1 MPHKKKSRR
10 YLAPLVLFT
19 LAGWA
24 LWAVGRNEPTAAEAP
39 DAEPS
44 GAPDRAGSTSARART
59 HATWS
64 KRRLATSLAFA
75 TLFFGGAAFS
85 AGAGDV
91 VADAIEG
98 ETTTEVTSAEEA
110 PVEEPAPAEEGEEPP
125 AEGEDP
131 PAEGEDP
138 PAEGEDPPA
147 EGEDPPAEGEDPPAE
162 GEDPP
167 AEGEVPPAEGE
178 GPGDGGE
185 GVPGEGSPPPPLPDD
200 PGDDDDAPAPP
211 PGDHPG
217 NPPAP
222 DDLPVIDKGTRSP
235 AVLDPEADADGFFA
249 TIWLHRPLPD
259 PTPPA
264 KRLNRGFADMLAR
277 EAKRAK
283 VDWALVLGV
292 LRARG
297 FDGST
302 MGFRPVRTT
311 AVRLAQLGARRQA
324 ARALRAYGGAKFADQ
339 ALALRDYNRAVGL
352 RALVVGL
359 ETAKPR
365 LQHRL
370 LRDKSVTV
378 YPGGRLDLAMGRV
391 DVRVIV
397 LLRYLRQAHKQVTVS
412 SLISGHRLYSRPGVI
427 SAHIYGLAADI
438 AVLDHKS
445 IYGNQEPGGLTQR
458 AVENILQLPTEL
470 QPKQVISLLGLGG
483 PSFPLA
489 NHDDHIHVGY

>member
-1 MPHKKKSRR
+1 M
-10 YLAPLVLFT
+10 
-19 LAGWA
+19 
-24 LWAVGRNEPTAAEAP
+24 
-39 DAEPS
+39 
-44 GAPDRAGSTSARART
+44 
-59 HATWS
+59 
-64 KRRLATSLAFA
+64 
-75 TLFFGGAAFS
+75 
-85 AGAGDV
+85 
-91 VADAIEG
+91 
-98 ETTTEVTSAEEA
+98 
-110 PVEEPAPAEEGEEPP
+110 
-125 AEGEDP
+125 
-131 PAEGEDP
+131 
-138 PAEGEDPPA
+138 
-147 EGEDPPAEGEDPPAE
+147 
-162 GEDPP
+162 
-167 AEGEVPPAEGE
+167 
-178 GPGDGGE
+178 
-185 GVPGEGSPPPPLPDD
+185 
-200 PGDDDDAPAPP
+200 
-211 PGDHPG
+211 
-217 NPPAP
+217 
-222 DDLPVIDKGTRSP
+222 IDKGTRSP

-311 AVRLAQLGARRQA
+311 AVRLAELGARRQA
-324 ARALRAYGGAKFADQ
+324 ARALRAYGGAEFADQ

-359 ETAKPR
+359 EAAKPR

-378 YPGGRLDLAMGRV
+378 YPGGRLDLALGRV

-427 SAHIYGLAADI
+427 SAHIYGLAVDI
-438 AVLDHKS
+438 AVLDHRS
-445 IYGNQEPGGLTQR
+445 IYGNQEPGGLTQK
-458 AVENILQLPTEL
+458 AVENILQLPAEL
-470 QPKQVISLLGLGG
+470 QPKQVISSSAWADRPSRWPTTTTTSTWGTKSPLLVSLERQDGSLVCERCLLAETPLTRARGLLGRAGLERGEG
-483 PSFPLA
+483 ILLRPASSIHMWFMRFAIDAAFLDPDGRVLRIAEHLRPWRLA
-489 NHDDHIHVGY
+489 ACKGAKAVVELPRR